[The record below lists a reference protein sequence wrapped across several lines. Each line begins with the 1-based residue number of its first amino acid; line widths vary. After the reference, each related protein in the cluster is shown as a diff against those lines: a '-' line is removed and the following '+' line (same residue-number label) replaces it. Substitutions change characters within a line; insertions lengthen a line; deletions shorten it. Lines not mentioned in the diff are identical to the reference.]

1 MIYFSIHCSFLKP
14 SFWPLVT
21 QSLSFCNLFE
31 VKQNNPVKQ
40 LANFTQKS
48 TQSTPVTSSLQGGP
62 SLHPPPPIFATSM
75 ATFGGPC
82 SWRSRVPA
90 IAPRQVPVAKRSNQP
105 LFNHKHPTTPP
116 PTQCT
121 SEELPPTPTSSYY
134 NFTIE
139 KAQLAVINPVSHSP
153 L

>member
-1 MIYFSIHCSFLKP
+1 MIYFSIHCSFLIP

-21 QSLSFCNLFE
+21 LSLSFCNLFE

-40 LANFTQKS
+40 LANFNQKS

-75 ATFGGPC
+75 ATF
-82 SWRSRVPA
+82 
-90 IAPRQVPVAKRSNQP
+90 APRQVPVAKRSNQP

-139 KAQLAVINPVSHSP
+139 KAQLAVILCLILRYNVDFLAES
-153 L
+153 LGTM